1 MKPIFNTNKKS
12 GEKSPLFVKTFEGCP
27 SFMLTGGE
35 VVFVSDDFKEV
46 HLKFN
51 LRYDTN
57 NYHGTGFGGAI
68 YASLD
73 PIYPLQLWHILGDD
87 YIIWDLAATI
97 DYLKPV
103 TQDVYANFLLT
114 DETISKIK
122 EDISTK
128 NKSVITLPVEYKD
141 TDGNIYTKA
150 TKTIYIA
157 DKVYFENKNK
167 NKLL

>member
-1 MKPIFNTNKKS
+1 MKPIFDTDKKS
-12 GEKSPLFVKTFEGCP
+12 GENSSLFIKTFEGWP

-57 NYHGTGFGGAI
+57 NYHGTGFCGAI

-103 TQDVYANFLLT
+103 TKDVYANFLLT
-114 DETISKIK
+114 DEIISKIK

-128 NKSVITLPVEYKD
+128 NKSVITLPVEYHD
-141 TDGNIYTKA
+141 TDGNIYAKA
-150 TKTIYIA
+150 TKTI
-157 DKVYFENKNK
+157 
-167 NKLL
+167 

>member
-1 MKPIFNTNKKS
+1 MKPIFDTDKKS
-12 GEKSPLFVKTFEGCP
+12 GENSPLFIKTFEGCP

-103 TQDVYANFLLT
+103 TKDVYANFLLT
-114 DETISKIK
+114 DEIISKIK

-141 TDGNIYTKA
+141 TDGNIYAKA

-167 NKLL
+167 VTK

>member
-1 MKPIFNTNKKS
+1 MKPIFDTDKKS
-12 GEKSPLFVKTFEGCP
+12 GENSSLFIKTFEGWP

-103 TQDVYANFLLT
+103 TKDVYANFLLT
-114 DETISKIK
+114 DEIISKIK

-128 NKSVITLPVEYKD
+128 TNL
-141 TDGNIYTKA
+141 
-150 TKTIYIA
+150 
-157 DKVYFENKNK
+157 
-167 NKLL
+167 

>member
-1 MKPIFNTNKKS
+1 MKPIFDTDKKS
-12 GEKSPLFVKTFEGCP
+12 GENSSLFIKTFEGWP

-57 NYHGTGFGGAI
+57 NYHGTGFGGAV

-103 TQDVYANFLLT
+103 TKDVYANFLLT
-114 DETISKIK
+114 DEIISKIK

-128 NKSVITLPVEYKD
+128 NKSVITLPVEYHD
-141 TDGNIYTKA
+141 TDGNIYAKA
-150 TKTIYIA
+150 TKTI
-157 DKVYFENKNK
+157 
-167 NKLL
+167 

>member
-1 MKPIFNTNKKS
+1 MKPIFDTDKKS
-12 GEKSPLFVKTFEGCP
+12 GENSSLFIKTFEGWP

-103 TQDVYANFLLT
+103 TKDVYANFLLT
-114 DETISKIK
+114 DEIISKIK

-128 NKSVITLPVEYKD
+128 NKYVITLPVEYHD
-141 TDGNIYTKA
+141 TDGNIYAKA
-150 TKTIYIA
+150 TKTI
-157 DKVYFENKNK
+157 
-167 NKLL
+167 

>member
-1 MKPIFNTNKKS
+1 
-12 GEKSPLFVKTFEGCP
+12 
-27 SFMLTGGE
+27 MLTGGE
-35 VVFVSDDFKEV
+35 VAFVSDDFKEV

-51 LRYDTN
+51 PRYDTN

-68 YASLD
+68 YASLN

-103 TQDVYANFLLT
+103 TKDVYANFLLT
-114 DETISKIK
+114 DEIISKIK

-128 NKSVITLPVEYKD
+128 NKSVITLPVEYHD
-141 TDGNIYTKA
+141 TDDNIYAKA

-167 NKLL
+167 VTK

>member
-1 MKPIFNTNKKS
+1 MKPIFDTDKKS
-12 GEKSPLFVKTFEGCP
+12 GENSSLFIKTFEGWP

-103 TQDVYANFLLT
+103 TKDVYANFLLT
-114 DETISKIK
+114 DEIISKIK

-128 NKSVITLPVEYKD
+128 NKSVITLPVEYHD
-141 TDGNIYTKA
+141 TDGNIYAKA
-150 TKTIYIA
+150 TKTI
-157 DKVYFENKNK
+157 
-167 NKLL
+167 